1 MLFSLTLDGRYRC
14 SMTVKKKFFW
24 ITAFIIISAVI
35 IVLCVSY
42 FTGGQASEFD
52 GTLVDLN
59 FEIPNLI

>member
-1 MLFSLTLDGRYRC
+1 
-14 SMTVKKKFFW
+14 MTVKKKFFW